1 MAAVL
6 GMINIILLL
15 FIIVLLQ
22 DSVLIQCESGLEK
35 EKEMGWGPSGI
46 LMFFFPNCS
55 KQLSMERIVCVGGIA
70 QRSTRRG
77 K

>member
-1 MAAVL
+1 M
-6 GMINIILLL
+6 
-15 FIIVLLQ
+15 LLQ

-35 EKEMGWGPSGI
+35 EKEMGWGPSGV

-55 KQLSMERIVCVGGIA
+55 EQLSVERIVCVGGIA
-70 QRSTRRG
+70 QGGMHRG